1 MLDLSGSL
9 NSQAWPGRGPQG
21 KKSQSTLEKTH
32 AKKSLKRYRSEQ
44 KAKKSTVTVGS
55 SNSSRNAR
63 PQSSWKNEAM
73 TPNQKGSSRSL
84 VSDATFVAYVNDS
97 TKDSPCSPS
106 KFGNRRRTSTIFKA
120 NRYSKFAPG
129 ARSTSGKGASEEDSF
144 SRGSQDAGQSDALK
158 SKESFNC
165 TFSPDSPTILD
176 SAETK
181 EAAKP
186 KNLQGQKIP
195 KHLIH
200 VQDQLKERD
209 GSSFFAQAPMPILR
223 VRPNRMSPAGDKGY
237 PNRPVRVAGVANN
250 ATTRRD
256 QIALIQF
263 NNDAAI
269 RATFNPSQILT
280 PNAKRSVSMLK
291 PVASTFPRH

>member
-55 SNSSRNAR
+55 SNSSRNER
-63 PQSSWKNEAM
+63 PQSSWKDEAM

-97 TKDSPCSPS
+97 TKDSPCAPS
-106 KFGNRRRTSTIFKA
+106 KFGNRRRTSTMFKA
-120 NRYSKFAPG
+120 SRYSKFAPG
-129 ARSTSGKGASEEDSF
+129 ARSASGNGASEEDSF
-144 SRGSQDAGQSDALK
+144 SRGSQEAGQSDALL
-158 SKESFNC
+158 SKDSFNC
-165 TFSPDSPTILD
+165 TFSPGTPTLLD
-176 SAETK
+176 ATETK
-181 EAAKP
+181 GAAKP

-200 VQDQLKERD
+200 VQDQRGERD

-237 PNRPVRVAGVANN
+237 PNRPVRVPGVANN
-250 ATTRRD
+250 AATRRD